1 MCHYSMSAANALCI
15 FLLLLWL
22 SAECA
27 SLLLLFVRACAADLP
42 AFCYCLLQC
51 DAAPAAMYAT
61 VVLAR
66 RLASVLQS

>member
-1 MCHYSMSAANALCI
+1 MCHYSMSAGNALRM

-27 SLLLLFVRACAADLP
+27 SLLLHACAADLP